1 MYALLLQLFCET
13 FCSAGFSYA
22 LFWIY
27 FILKPSSAA
36 LKKNKLGFLWQA
48 HFMVQCHSLSEDGE
62 EYGCEP
68 SAWVLD

>member
-1 MYALLLQLFCET
+1 M
-13 FCSAGFSYA
+13 FSSFIFSVKLSVLPDFPMP

-36 LKKNKLGFLWQA
+36 LRKNKLGFLWQA

-62 EYGCEP
+62 EYDCEP

>member
-1 MYALLLQLFCET
+1 M
-13 FCSAGFSYA
+13 FSSFSFSVKLSVLPDFPMP

-27 FILKPSSAA
+27 FILKLSSAA
-36 LKKNKLGFLWQA
+36 LRKNKLGFLWQA

-62 EYGCEP
+62 EYGCQP